1 MCMDDGDWES
11 LLWAIEDGRCTPF
24 LGAGACVPTLP
35 TGRELALELAGTHGF
50 PLGERED
57 LAKVSE
63 FVAVQKVAMYPKHA
77 VRQRLLQVE
86 PPQFTGTEPHAVL
99 ARLPFSVYLTTN
111 YVDFMAEALRQAM
124 RNPRV
129 EFCRWN
135 DTPAVKYHPVAL
147 VKAFV
152 PKATEP
158 VVYHL
163 HGHVDV
169 PQSFVLT
176 ESDYIA
182 FLAEIARR
190 SVLPHQIEKALAN
203 RQLIFLGYG
212 FGDWDFRVI
221 FRGLV
226 PAQDVACEGGVTVQL
241 NTDDEAS
248 RNYLEQY
255 FKDMELRVYWGTA
268 CEFAAELWRRWT
280 ERHGDH

>member
-1 MCMDDGDWES
+1 MDDGDWDS

-35 TGRELALELAGTHGF
+35 TGRELALELAKAHGF
-50 PLGERED
+50 PLGDPED

-63 FVAVQKVAMYPKHA
+63 FVAVRRKAMYPKYV
-77 VRQRLLQVE
+77 VRRRLLEVE
-86 PPQFTGTEPHAVL
+86 SPEFTGSEPHAVL

-135 DTPAVKYHPVAL
+135 ETPAVRHHPVELA
-147 VKAFV
+147 KAFV
-152 PKATEP
+152 PKVTEP

-163 HGHVDV
+163 HGHIDV

-182 FLAEIARR
+182 FLAEIGRR
-190 SVLPHQIEKALAN
+190 KKVLPHQIDKALAN
-203 RQLIFLGYG
+203 ASLIFLGYG

-221 FRGLV
+221 LRGLV
-226 PAQDVACEGGVTVQL
+226 TSQDVASEGGVTVQL

-255 FKDMELRVYWGTA
+255 FDKMDLRVYWGTA
-268 CEFAAELWRRWT
+268 LDFAAELWSRWT